1 MIGMGTTKII
11 TGREIVMSDFAV
23 CAFAV
28 IGGGMAIFTVGALV
42 AVVTFI
48 VKSSL

>member
-1 MIGMGTTKII
+1 MIGMGTTKIT
-11 TGREIVMSDFAV
+11 TGQEVTMSDFAV
-23 CAFAV
+23 YAFAI
-28 IGGGMAIFTVGALV
+28 IGGSMAIFTFGALV